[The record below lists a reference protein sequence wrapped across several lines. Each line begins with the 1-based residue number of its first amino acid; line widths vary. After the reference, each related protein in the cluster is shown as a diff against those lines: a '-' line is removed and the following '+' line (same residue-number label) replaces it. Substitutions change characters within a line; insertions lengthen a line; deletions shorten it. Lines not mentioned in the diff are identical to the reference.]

1 MELPVRR
8 FLDGLYR
15 VSGAGAVVCLVMIVV
30 FAMAQILARP
40 FGLVAPSADEFA
52 GFSMAGATFLG
63 MAHTLR
69 NGSHV
74 RMHVLLS
81 VLGPA
86 KLRIF
91 ELGCTLVAGI
101 VTGLLSIYTADMMIM
116 SARIGEWTLGLLP
129 IPKWVPMSFMLVGLA
144 VFSVALFDDFFR
156 VLRGN
161 NPSYHSPAENQQ
173 PEIGSE

>member
-1 MELPVRR
+1 MRR

-15 VSGAGAVVCLVMIVV
+15 ASGAGAVVCLVMIVV

-81 VLGPA
+81 VLSPA
-86 KLRIF
+86 TLRWF
-91 ELGCTLVAGI
+91 ELGCTLSAGV
-101 VTGLLSIYTADMMIM
+101 VTGVLSIYTIDMMIM
-116 SARIGEWTLGLLP
+116 SARIGE
-129 IPKWVPMSFMLVGLA
+129 
-144 VFSVALFDDFFR
+144 
-156 VLRGN
+156 
-161 NPSYHSPAENQQ
+161 
-173 PEIGSE
+173 IGRAHV

>member
-1 MELPVRR
+1 MRR

-69 NGSHV
+69 SGSHV

-86 KLRIF
+86 KLRVF
-91 ELGCTLVAGI
+91 ELGCTLIAGG
-101 VTGLLSIYTADMMIM
+101 VTAVLSAYTVDMMIM

-129 IPKWVPMSFMLVGLA
+129 IPKWVPMSFMMVGLA
-144 VFSVALFDDFFR
+144 VFSIALFDDFFR
-156 VLRGN
+156 VLRGG
-161 NPSYHSPAENQQ
+161 NPSYQSAADAQKL
-173 PEIGSE
+173 EIGTE